1 MRLMSEDVRRLV
13 GENVRRL
20 RIAAGLS
27 QAELA
32 ERMGVD
38 RAYISGLEL
47 GRRNPTVVTL
57 WHITKALGVSLRSLF
72 REERS
77 RRR

>member
-1 MRLMSEDVRRLV
+1 MSDDVRRLV
-13 GENVRRL
+13 GQNLKRL
-20 RIAAGLS
+20 RIAAGFS

-32 ERMGVD
+32 ARMGVD

-57 WHITKALGVSLRSLF
+57 WHVARALGVSLKSF
-72 REERS
+72 FDEDKTP
-77 RRR
+77 RRVR